1 MKSSPKTLPYLAL
14 GAGVLALTFST
25 LFLRWSTAPGAITAY
40 YRMSIAMLF
49 LIPFW
54 VTREKKRNVP
64 MKFFWLIPLVG
75 GLFTALDHAVMST
88 SVEYTRIA
96 NATLLNNMAPL
107 WVAIFAILVWKEKMK
122 WGFWIGLLLAFAG
135 AATVLGSNILGEPG
149 LSKGN
154 IMALISSIFYAG
166 YFLVTQVAR
175 TRLTTITYIWLVD
188 LFAAGFLMLINLGMG
203 NPFGPY
209 PASTWAVFLAAGVF
223 SQVGGYFSIGY
234 ALGHLPA
241 SVVSPT
247 LLLQPVITAM
257 LAIPLFGE
265 ALSAGQIAGGL
276 AALGGIYLLNISRM
290 KPEESGEVEEKSPT

>member
-14 GAGVLALTFST
+14 GAGVLALSFTT
-25 LFLRWSTAPGAITAY
+25 LFIRWSEAPGAITQF
-40 YRMSIAMLF
+40 YRMGVATVFLLPFTARQRNVSQPGIKF
-49 LIPFW
+49 LILL
-54 VTREKKRNVP
+54 P
-64 MKFFWLIPLVG
+64 MA
-75 GLFTALDHAVMST
+75 TALFSALDNALLST
-88 SVEYTRIA
+88 SLAFTRIA

-107 WVAIFAILVWKEKMK
+107 WVAIFAIVFWKEKINL
-122 WGFWIGLLLAFAG
+122 GFWAGLVLAFAG
-135 AATVLGSNILGEPG
+135 AATVLGTNILEGPG
-149 LSKGN
+149 VSKGN

-166 YFLVTQVAR
+166 YFLITQVAR
-175 TRLTTITYIWLVD
+175 TKLNTLTYIFMVD
-188 LFAAGFLMLINLGMG
+188 LFAVGFLFLINLGMG
-203 NPFGPY
+203 NSFGPY
-209 PASTWAVFLAAGVF
+209 PPATWVVFLLAGLI

-265 ALSAGQIAGGL
+265 TLSTGQIAGGL

-290 KPEESGEVEEKSPT
+290 KPEESGMVDKKSPT

>member
-1 MKSSPKTLPYLAL
+1 
-14 GAGVLALTFST
+14 
-25 LFLRWSTAPGAITAY
+25 
-40 YRMSIAMLF
+40 
-49 LIPFW
+49 
-54 VTREKKRNVP
+54 
-64 MKFFWLIPLVG
+64 
-75 GLFTALDHAVMST
+75 MST
-88 SVEYTRIA
+88 SVDYTRIA

-247 LLLQPVITAM
+247 LLLQPVFTAM
-257 LAIPLFGE
+257 LAIPFFGE
-265 ALSAGQIAGGL
+265 TLSAGQIAGGL

-290 KPEESGEVEEKSPT
+290 KLEESGKVEKKSPA